1 MCANHPKVETYVS
14 CSNCGKPIC
23 PDCMV
28 QAPVGIKCR
37 DCARLPRSARVI
49 LKPSTA
55 VRAIGAAFGVGTA
68 FGVGLAFVGGYG
80 LGFVT
85 FIIAY
90 IVGLVCGRAVLA
102 ASGRY
107 RAPATAWIAA
117 AGAAWAYVVP
127 AVVIA
132 VSAGGAAA
140 APRTRPA
147 RGAAAGGRAGGVRG
161 RTLLA
166 ARPAPIRRRSAD

>member
-1 MCANHPKVETYVS
+1 VSAAAGTDLTTGPRMCANHPKVETYVS

-55 VRAIGAAFGVGTA
+55 ARAIGAAFGVGTA

-90 IVGLVCGRAVLA
+90 IVGLACGRAVLA

-127 AVVIA
+127 AAVIA
-132 VSAGGAAA
+132 VSAGGAASTGVHA
-140 APRTRPA
+140 I
-147 RGAAAGGRAGGVRG
+147 GLLIAGFIAHREVIG
-161 RTLLA
+161 
-166 ARPAPIRRRSAD
+166 